1 MWIRHE
7 RKNHRVICGIS
18 LESDC
23 GVIYDLT
30 SQILKCPPH
39 QFYLSNGVKI
49 LVPGHPLKCYA
60 TSKNVVHGLHL
71 DCVVKC
77 VGGDGSDDEG
87 ESFEGLLTVHL
98 SVFHLSLQDNFHM
111 GC

>member
-1 MWIRHE
+1 MWVRE
-7 RKNHRVICGIS
+7 GRRDHRVVSGAS

-23 GVIYDLT
+23 GGIYHLV

-49 LVPGHPLKCYA
+49 LLPGHALKCYA

-71 DCVVKC
+71 DCFLRC
-77 VGGDGSDDEG
+77 AGSGDEG
-87 ESFEGLLTVHL
+87 ECL
-98 SVFHLSLQDNFHM
+98 
-111 GC
+111 